1 MRPGAVTL
9 VLDEEHLHSL
19 PIAFV
24 DAYGHMLD
32 IQDMQDMQPLD
43 TMPHVSAEPAR
54 YALEVNQGFFAERG
68 IQVGDEVE
76 LPPLRGDQV
85 SF

>member
-1 MRPGAVTL
+1 MTL

-24 DAYGHMLD
+24 DAYGHMLA
-32 IQDMQDMQPLD
+32 IQDMQPLD

-54 YALEVNQGFFAERG
+54 YALEVNQSFFAERG

-76 LPPLRGDQV
+76 LPPLRDDHG
-85 SF
+85 